1 MQSRVTSIHSQA
13 HTLTKAWTERIDNAK
28 DAKMINQDV
37 MMMMTHLKA
46 KTDAEG
52 NGKTLPPPAAELK
65 VLG

>member
-1 MQSRVTSIHSQA
+1 MDH
-13 HTLTKAWTERIDNAK
+13 RINNAK

-37 MMMMTHLKA
+37 KTMMTHLEA